1 MRRRDELAATI
12 ATLNSQLIQ
21 VELQIDRH
29 WRTQEVRQR
38 LSQMRH
44 PQPASESSDTHY
56 SSLEEVG

>member
-29 WRTQEVRQR
+29 RRTQEVRQR
-38 LSQMRH
+38 LSQMRR
-44 PQPASESSDTHY
+44 PQPASESSNTSY